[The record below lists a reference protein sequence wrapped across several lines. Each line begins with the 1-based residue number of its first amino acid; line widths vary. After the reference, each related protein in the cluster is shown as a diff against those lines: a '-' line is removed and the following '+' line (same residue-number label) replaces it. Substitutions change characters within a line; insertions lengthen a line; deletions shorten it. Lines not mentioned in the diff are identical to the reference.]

1 MISTIQSQVLR
12 GDFAIDLPVSY
23 DVAGNRG
30 LKDLSIELVKFI
42 NEGSANNKVDYVEE
56 LLKTLRR
63 AYKYSSNID
72 GQGNKIQDVDIAKRW
87 IALYKWAS
95 DIITDNKDYLKKEIK
110 AGIDMYGKSDTL
122 QYMETFKYAL
132 WRKLQDNRL
141 QHYDTNLNNLP
152 IKNTGKSSPF
162 NYVITAMDYRS
173 SESVGVQIFV
183 NVTPKKHLIKVP
195 EKFVGI
201 IHGYNMLGYNSVKD
215 LTIKELDTMIL
226 NFDDE
231 FEDLVSEY
239 TEV

>member
-1 MISTIQSQVLR
+1 MITTIQSHVLR

-63 AYKYSSNID
+63 TYKYSSNTD
-72 GQGNKIQDVDIAKRW
+72 EQGNRIHDIDTVKKW

-95 DIITDNKDYLKKEIK
+95 DTVIKNKDYLKQEIK
-110 AGIDMYGKSDTL
+110 KGIEIYGKHNTH
-122 QYMETFKYAL
+122 QYMETFKYAM
-132 WRKLQDNRL
+132 WRKLQDNRP
-141 QHYDTNLNNLP
+141 QYYDTNLNNLP
-152 IKNTGKSSPF
+152 IKGTGEESPF
-162 NYVITAMDYRS
+162 NYVFTVMNYS
-173 SESVGVQIFV
+173 TFENVGIQMFV
-183 NVTPKKHLIKVP
+183 NVTPNKHIIKVS
-195 EKFVGI
+195 EKFRGI
-201 IHGYNMLGYNSVKD
+201 IPHYNRLGYNNVEN
-215 LTIKELDTMIL
+215 LTIKELDTMVL